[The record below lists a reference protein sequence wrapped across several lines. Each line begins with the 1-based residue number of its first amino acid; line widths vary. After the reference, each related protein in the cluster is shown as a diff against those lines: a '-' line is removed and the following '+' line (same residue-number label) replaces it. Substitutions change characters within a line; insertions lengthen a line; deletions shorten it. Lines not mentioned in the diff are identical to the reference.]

1 MTVELLF
8 SVASFIVMLVVLY
21 CVIKIYLVPTVCC
34 NLRANH
40 PLEGAATEEQL
51 RANRE
56 PTEPIEPGANRDRR
70 INIMNRNVG
79 GHRPRG
85 FVRRRRPE
93 QHDERLCWVRNKIT
107 FLFYSRISFIEERPS
122 SLSWADIMM
131 KLWWLWRYY
140 RGHYTWCIEEPG
152 EEETV
157 KFDNFFEPR
166 KVIKIVSRVRI
177 GVHADSSSL
186 RTQTNSWLP
195 ITRTLANS
203 NLALTRTKIDFP
215 WISSIHS
222 L

>member
-56 PTEPIEPGANRDRR
+56 PIEPIEPGANRDWR
-70 INIMNRNVG
+70 INIMSGNVG
-79 GHRPRG
+79 RHRPRG
-85 FVRRRRPE
+85 FARRRRPE
-93 QHDERLCWVRNKIT
+93 QHDERLCWVRNEIT

-122 SLSWADIMM
+122 SLSWADIIM

-140 RGHYTWCIEEPG
+140 RGHYTWCIQEPG

-195 ITRTLANS
+195 ITRTS
-203 NLALTRTKIDFP
+203 R
-215 WISSIHS
+215 
-222 L
+222 